1 VSLLEDTCV
10 GVLRSGGVS
19 AEGVRPV
26 SSKGVSIKSVSAE
39 SVRPVSS
46 KGVSAEGVSAEGVR
60 PVSSK
65 GVSAEGVRRVSS
77 EGVLNLVGSAS
88 EDEC

>member
-1 VSLLEDTCV
+1 VCRGSQEWGRFGGGCATCV
-10 GVLRSGGVS
+10 LERCFDKECFGGEC
-19 AEGVRPV
+19 ATC
-26 SSKGVSIKSVSAE
+26 A
-39 SVRPVSS
+39 S

-60 PVSSK
+60 PVSS
-65 GVSAEGVRRVSS
+65 